1 MRYCL
6 FLYLKE
12 IKVSPPFFHVTS
24 KVMPNRVKKDRTVG
38 IKQSISCLAGFE
50 EDSLEPTE
58 ARRRQSSFDS
68 GLGPSTKTEGSL
80 SSETKTTRKVS
91 HQSSEADSSDAIY
104 CFICDEELGVKL
116 TKGC

>member
-1 MRYCL
+1 
-6 FLYLKE
+6 
-12 IKVSPPFFHVTS
+12 
-24 KVMPNRVKKDRTVG
+24 MPNWVKKYKNSRNKTN
-38 IKQSISCLAGFE
+38 ISLCLAGFE

-58 ARRRQSSFDS
+58 DRRRKSSFDS

-91 HQSSEADSSDAIY
+91 HLSSEADSSDAIY

>member
-1 MRYCL
+1 MI
-6 FLYLKE
+6 
-12 IKVSPPFFHVTS
+12 IKNWQ
-24 KVMPNRVKKDRTVG
+24 KVECNKLIFCISLVVFTVI
-38 IKQSISCLAGFE
+38 IKQNIFSCSAGIE

>member
-1 MRYCL
+1 MIIKNWQKVECNKFIFCISRVVFTFISVY
-6 FLYLKE
+6 FL
-12 IKVSPPFFHVTS
+12 S
-24 KVMPNRVKKDRTVG
+24 KTVI
-38 IKQSISCLAGFE
+38 IKQNIFSCSAGIE

-58 ARRRQSSFDS
+58 DRRRQSSFDS

>member
-1 MRYCL
+1 MATTVNDWMT
-6 FLYLKE
+6 LKARACASSMTSLDS
-12 IKVSPPFFHVTS
+12 VSGLGLGSVSSGPDLGSWSRPP
-24 KVMPNRVKKDRTVG
+24 
-38 IKQSISCLAGFE
+38 
-50 EDSLEPTE
+50 
-58 ARRRQSSFDS
+58 SFDS

>member
-1 MRYCL
+1 MAKSGVQYIHIL
-6 FLYLKE
+6 DITGGIYFSVYFL
-12 IKVSPPFFHVTS
+12 S
-24 KVMPNRVKKDRTVG
+24 KTVI
-38 IKQSISCLAGFE
+38 IKQNIFSCSAGIE

-58 ARRRQSSFDS
+58 DRRRQSSFDS